1 MKRMWVTGRRVS
13 TRLYKP
19 VRILWNGAVRL
30 RLPLYPQTQVW
41 VLEHFRVPASP
52 WPHTKETWYS
62 TTLLSL
68 LSMPNWVFWVS
79 PTPIATTPRSNNL
92 EISRTGGA
100 TSSSAAL
107 EDSTPRVSRTYNMR
121 LAQLRL
127 HRVQSYNTRLAQLRL
142 CRVGSYTTRVA
153 QLRLCRVVCIVRG
166 SLNYACVAWDRI
178 LPLSLDSARVVQVV

>member
-1 MKRMWVTGRRVS
+1 
-13 TRLYKP
+13 
-19 VRILWNGAVRL
+19 
-30 RLPLYPQTQVW
+30 
-41 VLEHFRVPASP
+41 
-52 WPHTKETWYS
+52 
-62 TTLLSL
+62 
-68 LSMPNWVFWVS
+68 
-79 PTPIATTPRSNNL
+79 
-92 EISRTGGA
+92 
-100 TSSSAAL
+100 
-107 EDSTPRVSRTYNMR
+107 MR